1 MAEPTVT
8 PPPPALPPP
17 RVVRPNRF
25 RFSLVWLVPIIAVL
39 IGASLLVRSVLAT
52 GPRIEIDFN
61 TAEGIEAGKTEVR
74 YKEVVIGRVEAVAL
88 RDDRQRVVVTVQLA
102 RSAAGVARQDTQFWV
117 VRPRIGAAGVS
128 GLGTLFSG
136 AYIGVD
142 AGVSELERE
151 SFVGLEAPPFMLR
164 GEPGGSF
171 VLLADDLGSLDV
183 GSPLYYRRARVG
195 RVVGHTLD
203 PQRDELTV
211 KIFVEAPYHTLV
223 TPETR
228 FWNASGVD
236 LRLDASGLTIDTQSV
251 SSVVAGGVSFERL
264 PTRGVASP
272 AADGSR
278 FKLYGDRK
286 SALAPPDGL
295 PVPVRMVFDQTVRG
309 LVVGAAVDFLG
320 VDIGTVRSITL
331 QRDVRRSRFPVEVQA
346 DIYPLRLGSLR
357 EALLQAAPPPASAA
371 SGAVRPGRAAAAA
384 SPASAASAP
393 AATLPA
399 NPDAAAIQRLV
410 AQGLK
415 AQMRTG
421 NLLTGQLYVA
431 LDFFRQSDVAAR
443 EAAERAARPARST
456 AARAAR
462 QAQRERLM
470 AQLAAEAEAQGIM
483 TLPTVPGTFSEL
495 QPQVAEIVQK
505 LSRIPFDEIGQGLKG
520 TLGNAS
526 AAIDRLTPEAQRA
539 MKDVQAT
546 LNRAQTALDRLDRNL
561 LDESAPV
568 QRQAEQT
575 LAEVQRAAQS
585 LRVLADYLQ
594 NHPESLIRGKPA
606 DAPLP
611 NAGGRTSRNPP

>member
-1 MAEPTVT
+1 MAEPTNT
-8 PPPPALPPP
+8 APALPPP

-211 KIFVEAPYHTLV
+211 KICVEAPYLTLV

-264 PTRGVASP
+264 PTRGAVSP

-286 SALAPPDGL
+286 TALAPPDGL

-357 EALLQAAPPPASAA
+357 EALLQATPPAPASEPARTPRRAAGAA
-371 SGAVRPGRAAAAA
+371 SV
-384 SPASAASAP
+384 ASAASAP
-393 AATLPA
+393 AAPTPA

-431 LDFFRQSDVAAR
+431 LDFFRDSELAAR
-443 EAAERAARPARST
+443 EAAEREARPARVT

-462 QAQRERLM
+462 AAKRERLM

-505 LSRIPFDEIGQGLKG
+505 ISRIPFDEIGKGLKG
-520 TLGNAS
+520 TLGSAS
-526 AAIDRLTPEAQRA
+526 AAIDRLSPEAQRA

-611 NAGGRTSRNPP
+611 NASGRSSRNPP